1 MPALE
6 RGPNLNLF
14 DQIEPIRESPLYNA
28 WRDPVPP
35 EWYTINRRAYTLVD
49 QDALYGSLLYS
60 RNYGRT
66 SSETLSSPTDVAIV
80 AATSKLRLAGDGLFV
95 PTEGVGTTRTF
106 IRSGVESLAEPTESL
121 RSVRNQ
127 GALVSPTIDIYP

>member
-14 DQIEPIRESPLYNA
+14 DYVEPVRESPLYNA

-66 SSETLSSPTDVAIV
+66 SSETLSSPTDVAII
-80 AATSKLRLAGDGLFV
+80 AATSKLRLAGESFFLPV
-95 PTEGVGTTRTF
+95 EGVVTTRTF
-106 IRSGVESLAEPTESL
+106 YRSGVEALAEPTESL
-121 RSVRNQ
+121 RTVRNQ
-127 GALVSPTIDIYP
+127 GALVSPMVDDYP